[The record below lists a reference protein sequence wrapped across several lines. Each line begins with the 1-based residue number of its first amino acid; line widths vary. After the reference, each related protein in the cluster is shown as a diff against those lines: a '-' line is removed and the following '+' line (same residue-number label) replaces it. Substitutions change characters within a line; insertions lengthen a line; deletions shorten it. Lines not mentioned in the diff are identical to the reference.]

1 MKGVRLEDVRRA
13 YEARDPSLPELVV
26 ALAQTPNLYDDAPEG
41 VLTYNRFIQ
50 ELRSWSFSY
59 KTDEEKQQYRQS
71 SWAQMEA
78 NPEESLLPER
88 LLLHEIVWMLWESQ
102 GAYERECLLEI
113 IAICPLKWGPWRAL
127 KRIFKEAEQ
136 QADIEMM
143 GAMAARLDGAPGNSW
158 ENDVSG
164 ATVGYM
170 KRRAW
175 RFLRR
180 TGVSFPTAYADHA
193 VEVLRFYTEDSNFNG
208 SWVANHIMFHE
219 RGTYGTGFYVW
230 TNNNTSLIKDRA
242 FDEAWKR
249 TPRPLFS
256 LLERAKSE
264 RARKFAVEG
273 LKTDFKTVLREVEP
287 SWVARLAN
295 VHSATAHEF
304 VVWLL
309 QNVPKFEQ
317 ASFRTMGLHEAI
329 LSLFN
334 SPAQS
339 ARTYAAAYA
348 RTHAR
353 DLPLDDIIQLTNNS
367 NDDVRALAFDLL
379 RDFDPRT
386 EVGLERWG
394 KMLGTTHGHELA
406 TEMLATHF
414 GPGELD
420 AAWFKERL
428 LGDEPKVVAFAMEQL
443 LKVHSPRKL
452 GKDFFIELFDDA
464 RLGKRAATFAMK
476 KLLASFTGSD
486 LGVAFFKR
494 MLLHPL
500 AKATIRE
507 HIAGGKFSASRIDVE
522 FWKAMA
528 HEATWNDSQWVRE
541 LKRDD
546 ALWASQLSFSDAP
559 TAFAREV
566 LSDVRLFTPQAIG
579 FDWLFEL
586 VSSMDSGTSGFARR
600 YMLSALKPSDFAPDG
615 TPEASRL
622 EAGSQRLWDWA
633 TEEVDTASPTQ
644 NFAVDFIR
652 QRHPQMGPVL
662 LDRELTEGMAMDA
675 SFFSFERVKPLLLSE
690 HRRLRALGLE
700 ITKWELA
707 RWAPSLREIVALCEQ
722 GAPEVTAF
730 FEKALLSP
738 DLPEHRTYR
747 LGREQLSVEGVYR
760 FCESSDQDTRRIGM
774 ALIAMYDDLAQ
785 PKSLF
790 RLTQSP
796 DRQLRAFVVREL
808 WALYR
813 KRGVT
818 STWEPTS
825 VEFQFS
831 ASKNKP
837 NSSQTGP
844 GLRARPDGF
853 PVEEHELRAF
863 LRREL
868 FVVPPAKRS
877 RREADATEEGAPA
890 EAAEQDEQVH
900 RPKPVAARRAKLAL
914 IEVVRDLAVDDEGF
928 AKYISPLFIEFM
940 NSKGKSE
947 REACLVA
954 LVRINHAHPSL
965 GLWSQTKEAR

>member
-26 ALAQTPNLYDDAPEG
+26 ALAQTPNLPDDAPEG
-41 VLTYNRFIQ
+41 VLTYNRFIA

-59 KTDEEKQQYRQS
+59 KTDEEKQQYRQT
-71 SWAQMEA
+71 SWTQLEA
-78 NPEESLLPER
+78 NPEESLMPDR
-88 LLLHEIVWMLWESQ
+88 LMLHEIVWMLWQSQ
-102 GAYERECLLEI
+102 GAYERECLLQI
-113 IAICPLKWGPWRAL
+113 IATCPLQWGPWRAL

-143 GAMAARLDGAPGNSW
+143 GAMAARLDGNAGNSW
-158 ENDVSG
+158 GQDVSG
-164 ATVGYM
+164 STIGYM

-180 TGVSFPTAYADHA
+180 AGVSFPTAYADYA
-193 VEVLRFYTEDSNFNG
+193 VEVLRFYTDDSNFNG

-219 RGTYGTGFYVW
+219 RGGYGTSFYVW
-230 TNNNTSLIKDRA
+230 TNNSTSLIKDRA

-256 LLERAKSE
+256 LLERANSE

-287 SWVARLAN
+287 AWVARLAN

-304 VVWLL
+304 VIWLL

-317 ASFRTMGLHEAI
+317 ASFRTMGLHDAI

-334 SPAQS
+334 SPAS
-339 ARTYAAAYA
+339 TARTYAAAYA
-348 RTHAR
+348 RTYAR
-353 DLPLDDIIQLTNNS
+353 DLPLDDIILLTNNS
-367 NDDVRALAFDLL
+367 NDDVRGLAFDLL
-379 RDFDPRT
+379 RDFDPRND
-386 EVGLERWG
+386 VGLERWG
-394 KMLGTTHGHELA
+394 KMLGTTHGHTLA
-406 TEMLATHF
+406 MEMLSTHF

-420 AAWFKERL
+420 ADWFSSRL
-428 LGDEPKVVAFAMEQL
+428 LSDESKVVVFAINQL

-452 GKDFFIELFDDA
+452 GKDFFASLFEDA
-464 RLGKRAATFAMK
+464 RLQSKAADFALKTMLK
-476 KLLASFTGSD
+476 SFTGSD
-486 LGVAFFKR
+486 IDFKR
-494 MLLHPL
+494 LLLHPL
-500 AKATIRE
+500 ATVKIRE
-507 HIAGGKFSASRIDVE
+507 HISGGKFSASRIDVA
-522 FWKAMA
+522 FWKALA
-528 HEATWNDSQWVRE
+528 HEATWNESQWVQALTRE
-541 LKRDD
+541 D
-546 ALWASQLSFSDAP
+546 ALWATQVSFAQAP
-559 TAFAREV
+559 TSFARDM
-566 LSDVRLFTPQAIG
+566 LSDVRLFKPQDIG

-586 VSSMDSGTSGFARR
+586 VSSMNSDTSGFARR

-622 EAGSQRLWDWA
+622 QEGSQRLWDWA
-633 TEEVDTASPTQ
+633 TEEVATASPTQ
-644 NFAVDFIR
+644 NFAVDFIK
-652 QRHPQMGPVL
+652 QRHPQMGPDL
-662 LDRELTEGMAMDA
+662 LDRELTPGMAMDA
-675 SFFSFERVKPLLLSE
+675 SFFSFERIQPLLLSE
-690 HRRLRALGLE
+690 HHRLRALVLE
-700 ITKWELA
+700 ISKWELA
-707 RWAPSLREIVALCEQ
+707 GWSPSLREIVSLCED
-722 GAPEVTAF
+722 GASEVTAF

-738 DLPEHRTYR
+738 ELPEHRTYR
-747 LGREQLSVEGVYR
+747 LGRDQLTIEGVYR

-785 PKSLF
+785 PKALF

-818 STWEPTS
+818 QTWSPTS
-825 VEFQFS
+825 VDFQYT

-837 NSSQTGP
+837 NPSETGQ

-853 PVEEHELRAF
+853 PVKENELREF

-877 RREADATEEGAPA
+877 RKEAASDDASADASSAD
-890 EAAEQDEQVH
+890 QDTQVNRH
-900 RPKPVAARRAKLAL
+900 KPVAARRAKLAL

-928 AKYISPLFIEFM
+928 ATYISPLFIEFM
-940 NSKGKSE
+940 DSKGKSE

-965 GLWSQTKEAR
+965 NLWSQTKEAR